1 MNQNKAKHKFYPNKF
16 EIIEDGDHVVC
27 AISGKNIPLNKLS
40 YWSVD
45 LQEPYYSPVEV
56 KVRINQLKNNK

>member
-1 MNQNKAKHKFYPNKF
+1 MNQNKAKLKFYPNKF

-27 AISGKNIPLNKLS
+27 AISRKNIPLNKLS